1 MVTCFMCGAKFEPR
15 PEKLKE
21 WAESGRDF
29 DPTDWEC
36 KTCYSL
42 TPLAPDAGDSAASSE
57 LDQASAESTSQTEPT
72 PTQRG

>member
-1 MVTCFMCGAKFEPR
+1 MVECFMCGAKFEPR

-42 TPLAPDAGDSAASSE
+42 TPLALDEGDSSAPEGDMSPEVLSAG
-57 LDQASAESTSQTEPT
+57 QALSTPALRQ
-72 PTQRG
+72 

>member
-1 MVTCFMCGAKFEPR
+1 MVECFMCGAKFEPR

-36 KTCYSL
+36 KSCYSL
-42 TPLAPDAGDSAASSE
+42 TPLAPDSSNAAVLSL
-57 LDQASAESTSQTEPT
+57 LDVVKTENVLHAES
-72 PTQRG
+72 G